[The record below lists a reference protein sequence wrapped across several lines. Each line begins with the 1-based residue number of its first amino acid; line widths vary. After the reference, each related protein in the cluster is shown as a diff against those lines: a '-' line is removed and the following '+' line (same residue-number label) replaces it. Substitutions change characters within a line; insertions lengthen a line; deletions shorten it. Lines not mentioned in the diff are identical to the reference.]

1 MQGSQDTIASLRQKF
16 PNGAPNVRSLSDEQ
30 KAWLHMKIQSIAE
43 EIVPSQV
50 ISQLEEIGN
59 RLIHATEDIPDEIP
73 IVQSKSNN
81 GKYILNITRN
91 GVALL

>member
-16 PNGAPNVRSLSDEQ
+16 PGGTPNVYSLSDEQ

-59 RLIHATEDIPDEIP
+59 RLIHATEDIPDDEMQKIVSFVFANIDEIENM
-73 IVQSKSNN
+73 SKK
-81 GKYILNITRN
+81 G
-91 GVALL
+91 

>member
-1 MQGSQDTIASLRQKF
+1 MQTTQDAITALRQKF
-16 PNGAPNVRSLSDEQ
+16 PDGMPNVHSLSDEQ

-59 RLIHATEDIPDEIP
+59 RLIHATEDIPDNEMQK
-73 IVQSKSNN
+73 IVSFVFANMDKIETMSKK
-81 GKYILNITRN
+81 G
-91 GVALL
+91 

>member
-1 MQGSQDTIASLRQKF
+1 MQTPQNVIAVLRQKF
-16 PNGAPNVRSLSDEQ
+16 PDGMPDVHSLSDEQ

-59 RLIHATEDIPDEIP
+59 RLIHATEDIPDNEMQK
-73 IVQSKSNN
+73 IVSFVFANMDKIETMSKK
-81 GKYILNITRN
+81 G
-91 GVALL
+91 

>member
-59 RLIHATEDIPDEIP
+59 RLIHATEDIPDDEMQK
-73 IVQSKSNN
+73 IVSFVFANMDKIGTMSKK
-81 GKYILNITRN
+81 G
-91 GVALL
+91 

>member
-1 MQGSQDTIASLRQKF
+1 MQTPQEAITALRQKF
-16 PNGAPNVRSLSDEQ
+16 PNGMPNVHSLSDEQ

-59 RLIHATEDIPDEIP
+59 RLIHATEDIPDNEMQK
-73 IVQSKSNN
+73 IVSFVFANMDKIETMSKK
-81 GKYILNITRN
+81 G
-91 GVALL
+91 

>member
-59 RLIHATEDIPDEIP
+59 RLIHATEDIPDDEMQK
-73 IVQSKSNN
+73 IVSFVFANMDKIETMSKK
-81 GKYILNITRN
+81 G
-91 GVALL
+91 

>member
-16 PNGAPNVRSLSDEQ
+16 PDGMPNVRSLSDEQ

-59 RLIHATEDIPDEIP
+59 RLIHATEDIPDDEMQK
-73 IVQSKSNN
+73 IVSCVFANMDKIETMSK
-81 GKYILNITRN
+81 KR
-91 GVALL
+91 